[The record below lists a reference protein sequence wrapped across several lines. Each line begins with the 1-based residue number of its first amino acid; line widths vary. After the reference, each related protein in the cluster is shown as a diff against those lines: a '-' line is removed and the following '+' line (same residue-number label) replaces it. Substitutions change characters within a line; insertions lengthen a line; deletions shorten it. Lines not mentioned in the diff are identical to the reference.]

1 MKTSFRILQV
11 NELLKHEISEILQ
24 REMQDP
30 RLDGVTVTEVRT
42 SRDLQHAHVFISCLA
57 KAERRKSVKAA
68 LDRGAGHI
76 RYLLGRRVRLK
87 YTPELRFSLDDS
99 YERANRILEILKHVD
114 LGEETP
120 PAHEG

>member
-1 MKTSFRILQV
+1 MKTSIRILQV

-57 KAERRKSVKAA
+57 RAEERAGVQAA

-87 YTPELRFSLDDS
+87 YIPELRFSLDDS

-114 LGEETP
+114 LGEETSP
-120 PAHEG
+120 SNEG